1 MPYRSPFAFTG
12 LAAQRTFSSC
22 PPLPAR
28 HAQHSNPSLDLSFP
42 VSLSPIGCSIV
53 PSSSCSSHYP
63 TSLSHRPLRIDA
75 RSQSRVVC
83 KNLEMTDADS
93 LTLPSLALAQNT
105 KHPTPFEIFHFEIN
119 APLTTAIVK
128 TRYYDLCKK
137 YHPDLKHQS
146 TSTAVDTSV
155 EFKAIVEAYDL
166 LRSASKRSIYLRSGY
181 GWTAKAK
188 KPPGARNGFDSGYDF
203 SRGPSMRPGGA
214 GAYRGAYPSAAYDSA
229 YWTDPFNPHFRPD
242 PAGGNGGPPRGGS
255 ATGWG
260 NKGMIGT
267 NGGIFLALLSLTVRR
282 FASLV
287 FPPC

>member
-1 MPYRSPFAFTG
+1 
-12 LAAQRTFSSC
+12 
-22 PPLPAR
+22 
-28 HAQHSNPSLDLSFP
+28 
-42 VSLSPIGCSIV
+42 
-53 PSSSCSSHYP
+53 
-63 TSLSHRPLRIDA
+63 
-75 RSQSRVVC
+75 
-83 KNLEMTDADS
+83 MTDANS
-93 LTLPSLALAQNT
+93 LCPQKT
-105 KHPTPFEIFHFEIN
+105 KHPTPYEIFHFETT
-119 APLTTAIVK
+119 APLTTAQVK
-128 TRYYDLCKK
+128 SRYYDLCRK

-146 TSTAVDTSV
+146 TSAAVDTSV

-242 PAGGNGGPPRGGS
+242 PAGGNGGPERGGS

-260 NKGMIGT
+260 NKGMVGT
-267 NGGIFLALLSLTVRR
+267 NGGIFLALFSLTVRR
-282 FASLV
+282 FSFSVPDLV
-287 FPPC
+287 LTALFATAHHHSTIILHPRTALRPSTARFEVFRSELGRHEQRSR